1 MMDLACSILALPFL
15 APLLALAAL
24 AIKIDSSG
32 PVFFRQE
39 RIGVNFTPFSIF
51 KFRTMV
57 ADAPARG
64 GPITVGE
71 DPRITRVG
79 RLLRKSKLDEL
90 PQLLN
95 VLLGDMS
102 LVGPRPEVPRYV
114 DEFREQFA
122 EILTVRPGLTDLASL
137 KFIDEAELLAKAPD
151 PERAYREVV
160 LPEKLALAREYVRTQ
175 GFILDLKILAR
186 TLLGLFRR

>member
-1 MMDLACSILALPFL
+1 
-15 APLLALAAL
+15 
-24 AIKIDSSG
+24 
-32 PVFFRQE
+32 
-39 RIGVNFTPFSIF
+39 
-51 KFRTMV
+51 MV